1 MSDIP
6 LSPGLIAEMSA
17 APPRSAW
24 LDWVSTVDHKRIGAL
39 YLLTTLFLLLRG
51 RH

>member
-6 LSPGLIAEMSA
+6 VIPGLIARDVP

-24 LDWVSTVDHKRIGAL
+24 LEWVSTVDHKRIGLL
-39 YLLTTLFLLLRG
+39 YLFTTLFLLLRG